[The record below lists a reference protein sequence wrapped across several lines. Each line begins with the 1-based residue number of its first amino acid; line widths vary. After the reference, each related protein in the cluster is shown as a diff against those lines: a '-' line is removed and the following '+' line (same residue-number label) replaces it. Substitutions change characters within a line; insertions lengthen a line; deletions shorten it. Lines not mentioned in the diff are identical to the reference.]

1 MRTHSRV
8 LGNGQISRGREAL
21 GTEFPVSPKILGYDS
36 ETTKS
41 PNYKRPEASEENSV
55 WTTG

>member
-1 MRTHSRV
+1 MLIMRTHSRV

-21 GTEFPVSPKILGYDS
+21 GIEFPVSPKILGPKYDS

-41 PNYKRPEASEENSV
+41 PN
-55 WTTG
+55 